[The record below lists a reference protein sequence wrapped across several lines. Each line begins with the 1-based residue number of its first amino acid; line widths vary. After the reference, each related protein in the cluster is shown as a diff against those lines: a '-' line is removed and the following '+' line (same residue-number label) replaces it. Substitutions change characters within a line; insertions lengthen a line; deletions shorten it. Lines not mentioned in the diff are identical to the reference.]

1 MTNINILDPHVADM
15 IAAGEVVE
23 RPASVIKELVENSI
37 DARASS
43 VTIEIKNGG
52 SSLIRVIDNGIGMS
66 PEDAGIAFM
75 RHATS
80 KIKDEHGLDSISTMG
95 FRGEALAAISAVSRI
110 EMTTR
115 EQDAEQGTR
124 IVLEAGEIQT
134 MDECGCPCGT
144 TISVRDLFYNT
155 PARRKFLK
163 SDRSETTACTQTAVR
178 CALSHPDV
186 AIHYIKDDNE
196 EFFTPGDG
204 NPLSAMY
211 AIFGRDFANKMLE
224 CSGSNDKVSVTGFV
238 SSPAA
243 CRGNRAYQYFFCNN
257 RYIKSPLLQAA
268 VEQAYENSMLVG
280 HYPACAIYVD
290 ISYGA
295 VDVNV
300 HPTKTEV
307 KFMEERKVF
316 DAVYHA
322 VLSAVQKEDLL
333 NAPPRSSE
341 KKEPSYAGS
350 SVPSGSSFPT
360 YEMRPSPSSGTG
372 FSGKQ
377 QDSFPQH
384 SNVFSSRTEEA
395 PAPFAVR
402 AENAEQ
408 TAMPEYVS
416 QSSSA
421 SVSATSATLPK
432 PPADIPPFRMI
443 GEAMNT
449 YILVQ
454 QEDKLILIDKHACH
468 ERIIFDKLLKEDR
481 SVMAQILMVPVT
493 VKVDEETS
501 RLLEENGELLT
512 DLGFELEPFGDDS
525 YIIRAVPCDMYESD
539 VEATFEEV
547 CQQLKDHRNIDLEAR
562 KTNIL
567 KTVACKAAIKA
578 GWKTDVRELF
588 VLAEAVISQQI
599 KYCPHGRPVAIVYTR
614 EDLDKEFKRIV

>member
-1 MTNINILDPHVADM
+1 MTNINILSPHVADM

-37 DARASS
+37 DAGADSI
-43 VTIEIKNGG
+43 TIEIKGGG
-52 SSLIRVIDNGIGMS
+52 STMIRIADNGSGMS

-80 KIKDEHGLDSISTMG
+80 KIRDEYGLDSISTMG

-115 EQDAEQGTR
+115 ESDADQGVR
-124 IVLEAGEIQT
+124 VLLEAGDIQS
-134 MDECGCPCGT
+134 MEECGCPCGT
-144 TISVRDLFYNT
+144 TITVRDLFYNT

-163 SDRSETTACTQTAVR
+163 TERSENTACTQTAVR
-178 CALSHPDV
+178 CALSRPDV
-186 AIHYIKDDNE
+186 SIHYIRDGNE

-204 NPLSAMY
+204 SGLSALY
-211 AIFGRDFANKMLE
+211 AVFGRDFANKMLE
-224 CSGSNDKVSVTGFV
+224 CSGSNDKVSVTGYV

-257 RYIKSPLLQAA
+257 RYIRSPMLQAA

-280 HYPACAIYVD
+280 HFPACALYIN
-290 ISYGA
+290 IGFGS

-307 KFMEERKVF
+307 KFMDEKKVF

-322 VLSAVQKEDLL
+322 ALAAIQKENLLVSPGASLGVPASQPAASESTGAGSPIRQNPFSSSGVSRSAGFSKMNDLSPGYH
-333 NAPPRSSE
+333 NTGVRRPAPASGPDTDVSGQVSMADFSSSSPSAE
-341 KKEPSYAGS
+341 SGSEPSQ
-350 SVPSGSSFPT
+350 VPSDT
-360 YEMRPSPSSGTG
+360 TIPS
-372 FSGKQ
+372 
-377 QDSFPQH
+377 
-384 SNVFSSRTEEA
+384 
-395 PAPFAVR
+395 
-402 AENAEQ
+402 
-408 TAMPEYVS
+408 
-416 QSSSA
+416 
-421 SVSATSATLPK
+421 
-432 PPADIPPFRMI
+432 FRMI

-454 QEDKLILIDKHACH
+454 QDNKLIIIDKHACH
-468 ERIIFDKLLKEDR
+468 ERIIFDRLLKEDR
-481 SVMAQILMVPVT
+481 AVMSQLLMVPVT
-493 VKVDEETS
+493 IKTDEEIEL
-501 RLLEENGELLT
+501 LLEQNMELLSS
-512 DLGFELEPFGDDS
+512 LGFDLEPYGDQA
-525 YIIRAVPCDMYESD
+525 YIIRGVPADMYESD
-539 VEATFEEV
+539 VESAFEEI
-547 CQQLKDHRNIDLEAR
+547 CQLLKDHRTIDLEAK

-588 VLAEAVISQQI
+588 VLAEAVVSQQI

-614 EDLDKEFKRIV
+614 DDLDKEFKRIV

>member
-37 DARASS
+37 DAHASS

-52 SSLIRVIDNGIGMS
+52 SSMIRVIDNGIGMS

-115 EQDAEQGTR
+115 EQDSAQGTR

-134 MDECGCPCGT
+134 MDECGCPYGT
-144 TISVRDLFYNT
+144 TITVRDLFYNT

-163 SDRSETTACTQTAVR
+163 SDRSETTACTQTSVR

-257 RYIKSPLLQAA
+257 RFIKSPLLQAA

-290 ISYGA
+290 VSYGA

-307 KFMEERKVF
+307 KFMDERKVF

-322 VLSAVQKEDLL
+322 VLAAVQKEDLI
-333 NAPPRSSE
+333 NTSPVSSE
-341 KKEPSYAGS
+341 KSESSFGS
-350 SVPSGSSFPT
+350 GFNSSGFSVPS
-360 YEMRPSPSSGTG
+360 YEPHTSTPSGRIE
-372 FSGKQ
+372 
-377 QDSFPQH
+377 DSVPYRGNI
-384 SNVFSSRTEEA
+384 SSSRTEEA
-395 PAPFAVR
+395 PPPFAARVGSS
-402 AENAEQ
+402 EQ
-408 TAMPEYVS
+408 TSMPEYVS
-416 QSSSA
+416 QPSSFSSDA
-421 SVSATSATLPK
+421 ATGSSLPK
-432 PPADIPPFRMI
+432 QSADIPPFRMI
-443 GEAMNT
+443 GEAMNA

-454 QEDKLILIDKHACH
+454 QEDKLIIIDKHACH
-468 ERIIFDKLLKEDR
+468 ERIIFDRLIKEDR

-493 VKVDEETS
+493 VKTDEETS
-501 RLLEENGELLT
+501 RLIEENGELLS
-512 DLGFELEPFGDDS
+512 DLGFELEPFGDDA

-547 CQQLKDHRNIDLEAR
+547 CQQLKDHRNIDLESR

-588 VLAEAVISQQI
+588 VLAEAVVSQQI
-599 KYCPHGRPVAIVYTR
+599 KYCPHGRPVAVVYSR
-614 EDLDKEFKRIV
+614 EDLDKEFKRIL

>member
-23 RPASVIKELVENSI
+23 RPASVIKELIENSI
-37 DARASS
+37 DAHASS
-43 VTIEIKNGG
+43 ITVEIKNGG
-52 SSLIRVIDNGIGMS
+52 SSMIRVIDNGIGMS

-80 KIKDEHGLDSISTMG
+80 KIHDEHGLDSISTMG

-110 EMTTR
+110 DMTTR
-115 EQDAEQGTR
+115 EKDSEHGIR
-124 IVLEAGEIQT
+124 VLLEAGDIQS
-134 MDECGCPCGT
+134 MDECGCPFGT
-144 TISVRDLFYNT
+144 TISVNDLFYNT
-155 PARRKFLK
+155 PARKKFLK
-163 SDRSETTACTQTAVR
+163 SERSETTACTQTAVR
-178 CALSHPDV
+178 CALSHPEV
-186 AIHYIKDDNE
+186 AIHYIKDGSE

-211 AIFGRDFANKMLE
+211 AIFGRDFANSMLE

-243 CRGNRAYQYFFCNN
+243 CRGNRAYQYYFCNN

-280 HYPACAIYVD
+280 HYPACAIYVNV
-290 ISYGA
+290 SYGA

-322 VLSAVQKEDLL
+322 VLLAIQQEDRLNPSPSAP
-333 NAPPRSSE
+333 ASSRAAE
-341 KKEPSYAGS
+341 E
-350 SVPSGSSFPT
+350 VPSGFPASSNSSQ
-360 YEMRPSPSSGTG
+360 PSASYRGSYSGRIYDSPYQGNLTSS
-372 FSGKQ
+372 KAE
-377 QDSFPQH
+377 DVP
-384 SNVFSSRTEEA
+384 V
-395 PAPFAVR
+395 PFAARKEESV
-402 AENAEQ
+402 Q
-408 TAMPEYVS
+408 TEMPEYAAQSAAAVS
-416 QSSSA
+416 SPSIYDS
-421 SVSATSATLPK
+421 LPK
-432 PPADIPPFRMI
+432 PTGAVPPFRMI

-454 QEDKLILIDKHACH
+454 QDDKLILIDKHACH
-468 ERIIFDKLLKEDR
+468 ERIIFDRLLKEDR
-481 SVMAQILMVPVT
+481 SVMAQLLMVPVT
-493 VKVDEETS
+493 VKTDEETA
-501 RLLEENGELLT
+501 RLVEENRTLLT
-512 DLGFELEPFGDDS
+512 DLGFELEPFGDDA

-539 VEATFEEV
+539 VEVTFEEV
-547 CQQLKDHRNIDLEAR
+547 CQLLKDHRSVDLESR

-588 VLAEAVISQQI
+588 VLAEAVVSQQI

-614 EDLDKEFKRIV
+614 DDLDKEFKRIV